1 MGEVKTR
8 DLVLIGGGHSH
19 IEVLR
24 SLARD
29 PVAGLRTTI
38 VSRELQVP
46 YSGMLPGYVA
56 GHYARNDLHI
66 DLAPLAAAAGA
77 RLIAGT
83 VSQIDTGVRTISC
96 DGRPPLRYDVASINC
111 GAAPALSDIRNADRF
126 GVSVKPIGQFIPRW
140 HQLLERMR
148 DHGRPRF
155 QLAIVGGGAGGI
167 ELALAI
173 HHRLTVV
180 ERIDNVDIKL
190 ISADP
195 RLAVGHND
203 TARASLAREL
213 SDRGL
218 DVYLSARVLS
228 VQPGALETDADGMLA
243 ADEVLWVA
251 RAAPQPW
258 PEAAGLTVDSA
269 GFILVNESLQSVSD
283 PNVFAA
289 GDIATIEGHPRPTA
303 GVIAVRQG
311 SLLAANLKRV
321 VSGLTLLRRPPQLN
335 MLSLISTGERR
346 AIASRGDY
354 AARGRW
360 AWYWKDRIDRR
371 FVRRF
376 RVSGVPRRAPRW
388 HVSSPSGGELVAA
401 SGGEL
406 LARVLERAG
415 VTPGAAVRRPVV
427 NALEV
432 QSIGGLR
439 APGDDPHHMGRI
451 AAEHALNDIYALGG
465 SPRTALGWVTVPS
478 AGIDQMVGD
487 LEQFVAGAML
497 AFEPAGVE
505 WVGGHFVAGPD
516 YCAGFAVTGTVHED
530 DLWAWQRIAID
541 DVLILTKSIG
551 TGILLGADARAHCRG
566 DWLLSVLDSMRASN
580 LPALPVLRDAG
591 VRAAAHVGEGGLLG
605 QAIRM
610 AQAARLCIEI
620 LPARVPLFDGV
631 EACGSPDGRP
641 ASDRA
646 LSDID
651 RGPYAP
657 EDIRVTS
664 LLDPQLSGGLLAAVR
679 PEQVVACIANL
690 RTAGF
695 RHAAIIGRVVAARDD
710 GLACS
715 LAEDPQH

>member
-1 MGEVKTR
+1 
-8 DLVLIGGGHSH
+8 
-19 IEVLR
+19 
-24 SLARD
+24 
-29 PVAGLRTTI
+29 
-38 VSRELQVP
+38 
-46 YSGMLPGYVA
+46 
-56 GHYARNDLHI
+56 
-66 DLAPLAAAAGA
+66 
-77 RLIAGT
+77 
-83 VSQIDTGVRTISC
+83 
-96 DGRPPLRYDVASINC
+96 
-111 GAAPALSDIRNADRF
+111 
-126 GVSVKPIGQFIPRW
+126 
-140 HQLLERMR
+140 
-148 DHGRPRF
+148 
-155 QLAIVGGGAGGI
+155 
-167 ELALAI
+167 
-173 HHRLTVV
+173 
-180 ERIDNVDIKL
+180 
-190 ISADP
+190 
-195 RLAVGHND
+195 
-203 TARASLAREL
+203 
-213 SDRGL
+213 
-218 DVYLSARVLS
+218 
-228 VQPGALETDADGMLA
+228 
-243 ADEVLWVA
+243 
-251 RAAPQPW
+251 
-258 PEAAGLTVDSA
+258 
-269 GFILVNESLQSVSD
+269 
-283 PNVFAA
+283 
-289 GDIATIEGHPRPTA
+289 
-303 GVIAVRQG
+303 
-311 SLLAANLKRV
+311 
-321 VSGLTLLRRPPQLN
+321 

-360 AWYWKDRIDRR
+360 AWYWKDWIDRR

-406 LARVLERAG
+406 LAMVLERAG

-465 SPRTALGWVTVPS
+465 SPRTALGWVTVPA
-478 AGIDQMVGD
+478 AGIDQMAGD
-487 LEQFVAGAML
+487 LEQFVGGAML

-516 YCAGFAVTGTVHED
+516 YCAGFAVTGTAHED
-530 DLWAWQRIAID
+530 DLWTWQRIAID

-566 DWLLSVLDSMRASN
+566 DWLRSVLDSMCASN

-591 VRAAAHVGEGGLLG
+591 VRAAAHVSEGGLLG
-605 QAIRM
+605 QAVRM

-631 EACGSPDGRP
+631 EACGSPAGRP